1 MYDGY
6 HVGVNG
12 PVSSLRL
19 EAVANGIEDYEY
31 LTMAQQL
38 LGDDYMNKTI
48 SKVAKDLTN
57 YTLSDAQFAKV
68 RVELGNAIEAAVN
81 G

>member
-6 HVGVNG
+6 HVGLNG

-38 LGDDYMNKTI
+38 LGEDYVNKI
-48 SKVAKDLTN
+48 IAKVSKDLTH
-57 YTLSDAQFAKV
+57 YTLSDATLAKV
-68 RVELGNAIEAAVN
+68 RIELGNAIEKAAN
-81 G
+81 S